1 MTRLRRV
8 AVFAAL
14 SVVCGACTRTVVIGG
29 ASPTP
34 TTSSL
39 SASPSASPTTA
50 DQRPPCKRPPNQK
63 SKPKRFKKK
72 PLPQVIAEVAHQVEE
87 VRGLKFIRPIAPRA
101 VSREEMDRLLNEG
114 LNEAIPKGE
123 ARRTG
128 LAWQTIGVIPEGA
141 DLRQAYKDF
150 GASSIVGFY
159 DTDDHRLVYVGTQ
172 SPTPLQRRVLAH
184 ELTHAL
190 DDQHFKLDHLDDLHA
205 KCRDE
210 LALSF
215 LSLVEGNAEV
225 TATRWAT
232 RNLTPAEYTQ
242 LQVEESS
249 QGEGGLPSTVP
260 LFFAQLLIFPY
271 PNGSAFVTDLLDR
284 GGTKEVDAAFRH
296 PPVSTEQILH
306 PGEYPADV
314 PDDVEVPDL
323 APKLGAGWK
332 DLEFEDVGEGWLHLM
347 FDLRIGPEESTTAV
361 SGWDGAQYR
370 AWGHRKDTAVVLD
383 TAWDSSEDAKEFAG
397 AMDEW
402 IGTHVGTVLR
412 PSDTHVRVLFASD
425 EKTLAL
431 LRRAAG

>member
-1 MTRLRRV
+1 MTRVRRFALFV
-8 AVFAAL
+8 AV
-14 SVVCGACTRTVVIGG
+14 SIVCGSCTRTVVIGG
-29 ASPTP
+29 PSPTP
-34 TTSSL
+34 TSGSP

-50 DQRPPCKRPPNQK
+50 EERPPCKRPPNKK

-72 PLPQVIAEVAHQVEE
+72 PLPQVIAEVADQVEE
-87 VRGLKFIRPIAPRA
+87 VRGLRFIRPIAPRA
-101 VSREEMDRLLNEG
+101 VTREEMNRLLNEG
-114 LNEAIPKGE
+114 LNDAIPKGE

-128 LAWQTIGVIPEGA
+128 LAWQTIGVIPDGT

-159 DTDDHRLVYVGTQ
+159 DTDDHRPVYVGTQ

-190 DDQHFKLDHLDDLHA
+190 DDQHFKLDRLDDLNA
-205 KCRDE
+205 ECKDE
-210 LALSF
+210 LALSY

-232 RNLTPAEYTQ
+232 RSLTPAEYTQ

-249 QGEGGLPSTVP
+249 QGGGGLPSTVP

-271 PNGSAFVTDLLDR
+271 PNGSTFVTDLLDR
-284 GGTKEVDAAFRH
+284 GGTKEVDSAFRH

-306 PGEYPADV
+306 PGEYPSDV
-314 PDDVEVPDL
+314 PEDVEVPDL
-323 APKLGAGWK
+323 AAKLGAGWK

-347 FDLRIGPEESTTAV
+347 FDLRIGPEESTTAS

-370 AWGHRKDTAVVLD
+370 AWSHSKDTAVVLD
-383 TAWDSSEDAKEFAG
+383 TAWDSDDDAKEFAD
-397 AMDEW
+397 AMGEW
-402 IGTHVGTVLR
+402 IGQHIGAVLR
-412 PSDTHVRVLFASD
+412 PSSTHVRVLFASD
-425 EKTLAL
+425 SETLGL
-431 LRRAAG
+431 LRRAAA